1 MREDIRDKLL
11 NIFYIL
17 FISIFIFVVWTAIF
31 NSVDL
36 FYRMSPIINIIL
48 SLIFFIFLYLAY
60 VTLKKLAKDK
70 LKRVKIISFG
80 VLISLQIIF
89 LFFFLVNPG
98 WDFGIVT
105 RNAKQLALYGEK
117 LPVYFYNS
125 YPNNIPITL
134 VLSYIFKAVA
144 LFTKNNNIL
153 MEVGYIINL
162 LLINLAVYILY
173 KLVKETISEVMSALT
188 IIFCIFVTPLYTYSQ
203 IIYTDTFSMIF
214 PIGMFYYFY
223 KYLNSN
229 DEKRNIYLVLVSV
242 FGGIGSIIKSNVII
256 AFIAIIIFQFISSS
270 KTSKIKIFTLLL
282 IPFLII
288 TTINR
293 VIVSRNIPIPYNE
306 AGLPATH
313 WIMMGLKGN
322 GGYNEEDVTFTKSIR
337 VSDGKEA
344 AEKANL
350 KEIKNRLK
358 NYGLKGYCKFLIGK
372 ISFTWG
378 DGSYYAPA
386 ILSDKPI
393 SHNKLQEFVIGNK
406 NDGFIY
412 FSQVSHIVIL
422 VSILISGI
430 FAFKKREVLINSFHI
445 CILGLI
451 LFLILWETRSRY
463 LICMLPE
470 MIYSAIYGMENL
482 FKLIDK
488 KRCALKK

>member
-31 NSVDL
+31 NSVNL
-36 FYRMSPIINIIL
+36 FYRMNSIINIIL
-48 SLIFFIFLYLAY
+48 SLIFFIFLYLTY
-60 VTLKKLAKDK
+60 GILKKLSKDK
-70 LKRVKIISFG
+70 LKRIITMSFG
-80 VLISLQIIF
+80 VLIILQIIF

-98 WDFGIVT
+98 WDFGIVI

-134 VLSYIFKAVA
+134 VLSYIFKSVA

-173 KLVKETISEVMSALT
+173 KFVKETISEVMAALT

-223 KYLNSN
+223 KYLNSD
-229 DEKRNIYLVLVSV
+229 DEKRSVYLVLVSV
-242 FGGIGSIIKSNVII
+242 FGGIGTIIKANVII
-256 AFIAIIIFQFISSS
+256 TFLAIIIFQFISSS
-270 KTSKIKIFTLLL
+270 KTSKIKVFTLLL

-337 VSDGKEA
+337 ISDGKEA

-358 NYGLKGYCKFLIGK
+358 NYGLKGYCKFLIDK

-386 ILSDKPI
+386 ILSEKPI
-393 SHNKLQEFVIGNK
+393 SHNKLQEYVIGNK
-406 NDGFIY
+406 NEGFIY

-422 VSILISGI
+422 VSILISGV
-430 FAFKKREVLINSFHI
+430 FAFKKREVLIDSVHI

>member
-31 NSVDL
+31 NSVNL
-36 FYRMSPIINIIL
+36 FYRMNSIINIIL
-48 SLIFFIFLYLAY
+48 SLIFFIFLYLTY
-60 VTLKKLAKDK
+60 GILKKLSKDK
-70 LKRVKIISFG
+70 LKQIITMSFG
-80 VLISLQIIF
+80 VLIILQIIF

-98 WDFGIVT
+98 WDFGIVI
-105 RNAKQLALYGEK
+105 RNSKQLALYGEK

-134 VLSYIFKAVA
+134 VLSYIFKSVA

-173 KLVKETISEVMSALT
+173 KLVKETISEVMAALT
-188 IIFCIFVTPLYTYSQ
+188 IIFCIFVTPLYTYSP

-223 KYLNSN
+223 KYLNS
-229 DEKRNIYLVLVSV
+229 DGEKRSVYLVLVSV
-242 FGGIGSIIKSNVII
+242 FGGIGTIIKANVII
-256 AFIAIIIFQFISSS
+256 TFLAIIIFQFISSS
-270 KTSKIKIFTLLL
+270 KTSKIKVFTLLL

-358 NYGLKGYCKFLIGK
+358 NYGLKGYCKFLIDK

-386 ILSDKPI
+386 ILSEEPI
-393 SHNKLQEFVIGNK
+393 SHNKLQEYVIGNK
-406 NDGFIY
+406 NEGFIY

-422 VSILISGI
+422 VSILISGV
-430 FAFKKREVLINSFHI
+430 FAFKKREVLINSVHI

>member
-31 NSVDL
+31 NSVNL
-36 FYRMSPIINIIL
+36 FYRMNSIINIIL
-48 SLIFFIFLYLAY
+48 SLIFFIFLYLTY
-60 VTLKKLAKDK
+60 GILKKLSKDK
-70 LKRVKIISFG
+70 LKRIITMSFG
-80 VLISLQIIF
+80 VLIILQIIF

-98 WDFGIVT
+98 WDFGIVI

-134 VLSYIFKAVA
+134 VLSYIFKSVA

-173 KLVKETISEVMSALT
+173 KLVKETISEVMAALT

-223 KYLNSN
+223 KYLNSD
-229 DEKRNIYLVLVSV
+229 DEKRSVYLVLVSV
-242 FGGIGSIIKSNVII
+242 FGGIGTIIKANVII
-256 AFIAIIIFQFISSS
+256 TFLAIIIFQFISSS
-270 KTSKIKIFTLLL
+270 KTSKIKVFTLLL

-322 GGYNEEDVTFTKSIR
+322 GGYNEEDVTFTKSIK

-358 NYGLKGYCKFLIGK
+358 NYGLKGYCKFLIDK

-386 ILSDKPI
+386 ILSEEPI
-393 SHNKLQEFVIGNK
+393 SHNKLQEYVIGNK
-406 NDGFIY
+406 NKGFIY

-430 FAFKKREVLINSFHI
+430 FALKKREVLINSVHI
-445 CILGLI
+445 CILGLV

-482 FKLIDK
+482 FKIIDK
-488 KRCALKK
+488 KRCAFKK